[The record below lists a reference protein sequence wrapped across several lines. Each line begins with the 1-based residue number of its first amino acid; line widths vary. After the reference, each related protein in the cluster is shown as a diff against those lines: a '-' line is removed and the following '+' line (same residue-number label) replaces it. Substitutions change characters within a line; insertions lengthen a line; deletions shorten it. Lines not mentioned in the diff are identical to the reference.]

1 MKIALIRVAT
11 GEKYWSFYDLF
22 YEITRENFFPEHELY
37 THVFTDCDRVTPR
50 KNQIVHKVSSDIRWP
65 EPCFRRYEWTL
76 EAMKSDDYDYVY
88 MMDVDNFVDVRPPE
102 ALIQEAFCVVS
113 PTGWCVEYG
122 GGFWGGAAE
131 FVRRFC
137 LKMKADIDRIFHFDR
152 LPKGTNDEEF
162 MYHCEELGCQLKKFP
177 WPEMHRCLGDPP
189 CSRKWMV
196 QVGKDMV
203 VDRKFQQRKDYDF
216 GFFKG
221 PVLIN
226 ERMKVVLCFEK
237 SMFNHYGRYE
247 ELQPGLYEITWQQE
261 EYGVSWLDL
270 RNARKDNN

>member
-11 GEKYWSFYDLF
+11 GEKYWSFYDHF
-22 YEITRENFFPEHELY
+22 YEITRENFFPEHELH

-76 EAMKSDDYDYVY
+76 EAMESDDYDYVY

-102 ALIQEAFCVVS
+102 ALIQEPFCIVS
-113 PTGWCVEYG
+113 PTEWRVLYG
-122 GGFWGGAAE
+122 GGFWGGLTE

-137 LKMKADIDRIFHFDR
+137 LKMKADIDEIFNFNR
-152 LPKGTNDEEF
+152 LPSDANDEEF
-162 MYHCEELGCQLKKFP
+162 LYHCEELGCKVKKFH
-177 WPEMHRCLGDPP
+177 WSVIHRDLKWSP
-189 CSRKWMV
+189 CSQKWMI
-196 QVGKDMV
+196 QVGKDML
-203 VDRKFQQRKDYDF
+203 VDRKFQHKEDCDF

-226 ERMKVVLCFEK
+226 ERMRVVLCFEK
-237 SMFNHYGRYE
+237 RSFNHYGRYE
-247 ELQPGLYEITWQQE
+247 EIEPGKLKITWQE
-261 EYGVSWLDL
+261 EQYGVSYLDL
-270 RNARKDNN
+270 NATKDNN